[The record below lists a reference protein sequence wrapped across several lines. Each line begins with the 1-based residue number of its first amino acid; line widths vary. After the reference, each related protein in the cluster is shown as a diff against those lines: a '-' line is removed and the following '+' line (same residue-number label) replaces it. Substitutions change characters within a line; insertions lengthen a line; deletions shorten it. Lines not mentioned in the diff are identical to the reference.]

1 MNIPYIQVQF
11 VGSEGKDQLARLNV
25 ASLKQAIEWAL
36 QVGQNHHK
44 LSLAS
49 AWKCRLVHVGS
60 KADGS
65 DRDEAFFLIDGS
77 AEAMAVTLHVILRK
91 LKAKDTP
98 LVWLDLRNGESN
110 GKVVLSRAYACEGES
125 V

>member
-49 AWKCRLVHVGS
+49 AWKCRIVHVGS

-65 DRDEAFFLIDGS
+65 DRDEDFFLIDGS
-77 AEAMAVTLHVILRK
+77 AEAMALTLRIILRK

-110 GKVVLSRAYACEGES
+110 GKVVLSRAYACEGGN
-125 V
+125 